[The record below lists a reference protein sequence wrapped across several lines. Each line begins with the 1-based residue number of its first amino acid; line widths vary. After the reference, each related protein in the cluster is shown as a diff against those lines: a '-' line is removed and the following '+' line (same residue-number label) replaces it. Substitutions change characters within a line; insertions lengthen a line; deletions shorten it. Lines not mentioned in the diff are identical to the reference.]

1 MFKYLIFIFLIQALV
16 TSASMA
22 SMKDLVNSV
31 LNFTTDKH
39 IKLKK
44 EIHQLKSSSKFN
56 FKIQSL
62 IRKLKKA
69 FHFTAIFSLSDCM
82 PDSYAYNGTC
92 IYFSSILE
100 RLSWFQAEKFC
111 SNLQLKMSLLVIQN
125 EHHFKFIH
133 QKLIQLSYKENETS
147 IDDVIFLVG
156 FKNVKSKKLSFYCYL
171 RLRLIK

>member
-56 FKIQSL
+56 F
-62 IRKLKKA
+62 IR
-69 FHFTAIFSLSDCM
+69 
-82 PDSYAYNGTC
+82 
-92 IYFSSILE
+92 
-100 RLSWFQAEKFC
+100 
-111 SNLQLKMSLLVIQN
+111 
-125 EHHFKFIH
+125 FK
-133 QKLIQLSYKENETS
+133 
-147 IDDVIFLVG
+147 V
-156 FKNVKSKKLSFYCYL
+156 
-171 RLRLIK
+171 